1 MIGNL
6 LSMNDINLN
15 FINNLF
21 EQANRYE
28 RALKNNKII
37 KDLNGKVLATL
48 FYQPSTRTRMSF
60 ASAMFRLGGQVID
73 MGGPKVARTDDYFDE
88 SMADTIKY
96 ISQYSDAMVMRHY
109 ENFAVEKASNI
120 TNIPMIN
127 AGDGTNEHPTQALL
141 DLYTMTK
148 ELGGLD
154 NKIIGI
160 GGDINCRVIRS
171 IVMGLEKFDIKKII
185 FLLPNGEELNSDILH
200 LLKNTNYSIVHNVE
214 RILEQADILDII
226 PFELPDFNS
235 AYSEKVDN
243 KPQLPNN
250 LIVSKDKFNNKNTI
264 PVLSPGPREDE
275 LSSDTDGMSNVI
287 FTKQAYNRMLIRMSL
302 LYYFMK
308 YDN

>member
-1 MIGNL
+1 
-6 LSMNDINLN
+6 
-15 FINNLF
+15 
-21 EQANRYE
+21 
-28 RALKNNKII
+28 
-37 KDLNGKVLATL
+37 
-48 FYQPSTRTRMSF
+48 MSF

-96 ISQYSDAMVMRHY
+96 ISQYSNAMVMRHY

-200 LLKNTNYSIVHNVE
+200 LLRNTNYSIVHNVE

-287 FTKQAYNRMLIRMSL
+287 FTKQAYNGMLIRMSL